1 MIPSRSPIGK
11 EVVKMF
17 VAKLEFIIRAERGN
31 TIEEVLAMVE
41 SIKKVHPNAKI
52 RVEVEV

>member
-1 MIPSRSPIGK
+1 
-11 EVVKMF
+11 MF